1 MLAQCLVELCGT
13 HCAGD
18 IDHGSDDVL
27 RCAGW
32 PVFDVILLGIGPDAH
47 VASLFPN
54 WPQTAAKEGW
64 VLPVEGS
71 PKPPPERITFTM
83 PVINRCFAQMTRLL
97 CVAVSVTHDDPAVR
111 HKGVV

>member
-1 MLAQCLVELCGT
+1 MAGQCSVT
-13 HCAGD
+13 KT
-18 IDHGSDDVL
+18 VL

-83 PVINRCFAQMTRLL
+83 PAINRCLAWLVLL
-97 CVAVSVTHDDPAVR
+97 AL
-111 HKGVV
+111 

>member
-1 MLAQCLVELCGT
+1 MVEQQSGT
-13 HCAGD
+13 K
-18 IDHGSDDVL
+18 SVS

-83 PVINRCFAQMTRLL
+83 PVINRCLATL
-97 CVAVSVTHDDPAVR
+97 VSLAIQYNLR
-111 HKGVV
+111 